1 MIPRVRETMI
11 CIRISSRAGLGVL
24 LAAAV
29 LSAGRPAPAADT
41 DKGRVVKPFNGKNL
55 DGWVPKGPQERSK
68 WTVGIAAWESSSER
82 ELSVSPSADK
92 PGEMINAVA
101 HGLDILTKE
110 KFGDATVS
118 LEFMVPKGSNSGVY
132 LMGEYEIQIVDGYG
146 RSELSPG
153 GLGGLYSV
161 AAPRVNAAKKPGQWQ
176 TFVAEYSAP
185 RFENGKKIANA
196 RLVKA
201 TINGR
206 TIHENVEMPKSTGG
220 GVTGRESATGPLMF
234 QGNHG
239 VVAYRNI
246 KVTLPE

>member
-1 MIPRVRETMI
+1 MI
-11 CIRISSRAGLGVL
+11 CMRILSRAALGVVL
-24 LAAAV
+24 
-29 LSAGRPAPAADT
+29 LSAILSLPRPARAAET

-55 DGWVPKGPQERSK
+55 DGWVPKGPKDKSK
-68 WTVGIAAWESSSER
+68 WTVGIAAWEPNNER
-82 ELSVSPSADK
+82 ELAVSPSGDK
-92 PGEMINAVA
+92 PGELINAVA

-132 LMGEYEIQIVDGYG
+132 LMGEYEMQIVDGYG

-153 GLGGLYSV
+153 SLGGLYGV

-176 TFVAEYSAP
+176 TLVAEYLAP
-185 RFENGKKIANA
+185 RFENGKKIASA

-201 TINGR
+201 TINGQL
-206 TIHENVEMPKSTGG
+206 IHKNVEMPRSTGG
-220 GVTGRESATGPLMF
+220 GVTGRESPTGPLML

-246 KVTLPE
+246 EVTLPE

>member
-1 MIPRVRETMI
+1 MIRMRTI
-11 CIRISSRAGLGVL
+11 GRAMLGVAL
-24 LAAAV
+24 LSAV
-29 LSAGRPAPAADT
+29 LSPPRPARAAET

-55 DGWVPKGPQERSK
+55 DGWVPKGPKDKSK
-68 WTVGIAAWESSSER
+68 WTVGIAAWGPNNER
-82 ELSVSPSADK
+82 ELAVSPSGDK
-92 PGEMINAVA
+92 PGEMVNAVA

-146 RSELSPG
+146 GSQLSPG
-153 GLGGLYSV
+153 GLGGLYGV

-176 TFVAEYSAP
+176 TLVAEYLAP

-201 TINGR
+201 TINGQV
-206 TIHENVEMPKSTGG
+206 IHENVEMPRSTGG
-220 GVTGRESATGPLMF
+220 GVTGREFPTGPLML

>member
-1 MIPRVRETMI
+1 MTCLRIPGWAT
-11 CIRISSRAGLGVL
+11 LGVVL
-24 LAAAV
+24 LSAV
-29 LSAGRPAPAADT
+29 LSPWRSAPAADAG
-41 DKGRVVKPFNGKNL
+41 KGRVVKPFDGKNL
-55 DGWVPKGPQERSK
+55 DGWDLKGPKDQSK
-68 WTVGIAAWESSSER
+68 WTVGIAAWEPSNER
-82 ELSVSPSADK
+82 ELAVSPCGDK
-92 PGEMINAVA
+92 PGELINAVA

-132 LMGEYEIQIVDGYG
+132 LMGEYELQIVDGYG
-146 RSELSPG
+146 RSELTPG
-153 GLGGLYSV
+153 GLGGLYGV

-176 TFVAEYSAP
+176 TLVAEYLAP

-201 TINGR
+201 TINGQV
-206 TIHENVEMPKSTGG
+206 IHENVEMPQSTGG
-220 GVTGRESATGPLMF
+220 GVTGRESPRGPLML